1 MYTIAGLTAIIR
13 IFFFGLII
21 VLKPFV
27 LLLLF
32 GNPYPL
38 NIVINANTILSV
50 YNKRKYIS
58 TVDFKRNKNSW
69 NIRFNLL

>member
-32 GNPYPL
+32 GNPL
-38 NIVINANTILSV
+38 NIVINANTIPSV

-69 NIRFNLL
+69 NIRFYLL